1 MMIAYTLWRKD
12 YTNSLYV
19 VRLGPRHP
27 AGFSLREKKKKE
39 NYRKQKRKEGGK
51 QEEDERE

>member
-27 AGFSLREKKKKE
+27 AGFSLRKKKKE

>member
-19 VRLGPRHP
+19 VRLGLRHP
-27 AGFSLREKKKKE
+27 AGFSLRKKKEE